1 MPVAPMGL
9 VEESRTMHTATAAL
23 TVLRTMVLLAL
34 CLGSP
39 ARAEEPSQSGNP
51 AKPFQAGAA
60 SANITPPLGQQII
73 GGWSPIAA
81 THVHDELH
89 ARCLV
94 LDDGK
99 MRVAMVVCDNVGIP
113 REVFDQARQWIGKE
127 TDIPPPH
134 VLMCSTHTHSA
145 TTARGTA
152 PLGGDTLF
160 EYQRVLA
167 RRIADGVRRAMN
179 NLEPA
184 RIGWGAASAPEH
196 VNNRRWFMKPGPE
209 LANPF
214 GGTDKVRMNPPRCH
228 KNLIKP
234 AGPTDPDV
242 PFISVRAR
250 SGRPIALLANYSLH
264 YVGGV
269 KRGDVSAD
277 YFGIFA
283 DRVQQLLE
291 ADRQDPPFVGIMT
304 NGTSGDIN
312 NINFTAKTPPR
323 KPYEQMTR
331 VAHDIAARVIEAEKK
346 VTYHDW
352 VPLGVRMED
361 LTLKA
366 RKPSPELLEWAR
378 AVQAR
383 DKDAKPRHR
392 REEVYAR
399 RTIAMS
405 RSPDEVAI
413 PLQAIR
419 IGEIG
424 IVAIPFEV
432 FVEIGLEVKQRTPFS
447 QSFTISFGN
456 GSYGY
461 LPTPEQHKLGG
472 YETWLGTSRVELEAS
487 RKITDRLLAMLAV
500 LKGN

>member
-1 MPVAPMGL
+1 MMRKAMAAPAVRMI
-9 VEESRTMHTATAAL
+9 VT
-23 TVLRTMVLLAL
+23 LLAL
-34 CLGSP
+34 CLISP
-39 ARAEEPSQSGNP
+39 ARARGQSQPPRP
-51 AKPFQAGAA
+51 AGQFQAGAA
-60 SANITPPLGQQII
+60 AANITPPLGQSII
-73 GGWSPIAA
+73 GGWSPIPA
-81 THVHDELH
+81 THIHDELH

-99 MRVAMVVCDNVGIP
+99 TRVALVVCDNLGIP
-113 REVFDQARQWIGKE
+113 HEVFDLARQWIGKE
-127 TDIPPPH
+127 TDLPPRD

-145 TTARGTA
+145 TSARGTA

-160 EYQRVLA
+160 EYQRFLA
-167 RRIADGVRRAMN
+167 RRIADVVRRALG

-184 RIGWGAASAPEH
+184 KIGWGAAHAPEH

-214 GGTDKVRMNPPRCH
+214 DGTDKVRMNPPRCH
-228 KNLIKP
+228 KDLIKP
-234 AGPTDPDV
+234 AGPTDPGV
-242 PFISVRAR
+242 PFISVKAT

-283 DRVQQLLE
+283 DRVQQLLG
-291 ADRQDPPFVGIMT
+291 ADRQGPPFVGIMT

-312 NINFTAKTPPR
+312 NINFTAKTPR
-323 KPYEQMTR
+323 RAPYEQMTR
-331 VAHDIAARVIEAEKK
+331 VAHDVAAGVIEAEKQ

-352 VPLGVRMED
+352 VPLGVRTED
-361 LTLKA
+361 LTLKV
-366 RKPSPELLEWAR
+366 RKPGPELLKWAR

-383 DKDAKPRHR
+383 GKDAKPRHR
-392 REEVYAR
+392 REETYAR
-399 RTIAMS
+399 RTIAMGQ
-405 RSPDEVAI
+405 SPDEVTI

-419 IGEIG
+419 IGEVG

-432 FVEIGLEVKQRTPFS
+432 FVEIGLEIKKRTPLG

-461 LPTPEQHKLGG
+461 LPTPEQHQLGG
-472 YETWLGTSRVELEAS
+472 YETWLGTNRVELQAS
-487 RKITDRLLAMLAV
+487 RKITDRLLAMLAA
-500 LKGN
+500 LKGKE

>member
-1 MPVAPMGL
+1 MIH
-9 VEESRTMHTATAAL
+9 RTTAARTVSL
-23 TVLRTMVLLAL
+23 TTTLLAL
-34 CLGSP
+34 CLHLVAP
-39 ARAEEPSQSGNP
+39 AQGQSQLRKP
-51 AKPFQAGAA
+51 AKLLRAGAA
-60 SANITPPLGQQII
+60 AANITPPLGQRII
-73 GGWSPIAA
+73 GGWSPIPA

-99 MRVAMVVCDNVGIP
+99 TRVALVVCDNLGIA

-127 TDIPPPH
+127 TALPPGS

-152 PLGGDTLF
+152 PLGGETLF
-160 EYQRVLA
+160 EYQRFLA
-167 RRIADGVRRAMN
+167 RRIADVARRAMN

-184 RIGWGAASAPEH
+184 RIGWGSTSAAEH

-234 AGPTDPDV
+234 AGPTDPEV
-242 PFISVRAR
+242 PFLSVKSKA
-250 SGRPIALLANYSLH
+250 GRPIALLANYSLH

-283 DRVQQLLE
+283 DRIQQLLK
-291 ADRQDPPFVGIMT
+291 ADRQHPPFVGIMT

-312 NINFTAKTPPR
+312 NINFTAKTPR
-323 KPYEQMTR
+323 RRPYEQMTL
-331 VAHDIAARVIEAEKK
+331 VANDVAARVIEARKK

-352 VPLGVRMED
+352 VPLGVRMKD
-361 LTLKA
+361 LALKA
-366 RKPSPELLEWAR
+366 RKPGPELLQWAH
-378 AVQAR
+378 AVQKR

-392 REEVYAR
+392 REEIYAR

-405 RSPDEVAI
+405 KSPDEVVI
-413 PLQAIR
+413 PLQAVR

-432 FVEIGLEVKQRTPFS
+432 FAEIGLGIKQRTPFE

-487 RKITDRLLAMLAV
+487 RKITDQLLAMLAV
-500 LKGN
+500 LKES